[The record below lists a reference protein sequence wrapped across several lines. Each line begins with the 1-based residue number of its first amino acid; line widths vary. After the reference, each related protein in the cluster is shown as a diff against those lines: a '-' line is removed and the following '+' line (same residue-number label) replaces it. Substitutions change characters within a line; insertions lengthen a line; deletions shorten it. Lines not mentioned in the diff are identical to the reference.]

1 MWPGFKSLRRRYMWV
16 EYVVGFPPC
25 SERFFSGFWY
35 TRRNSGPCGTQGEKE
50 LKMAAI
56 WAPLFSLPTLVTT
69 FQQNC
74 HDYQLVVTPNDL
86 FGLYCRDYPLNEPRP
101 FLSGLFLVLTPPPS
115 NNRQMFSGTPEGQKG
130 DRETANPSLP
140 FPWVPDQGA
149 VYMEGGRSYRGRI
162 ILTLYVRFLAGSS
175 NRGQFT
181 WYQ

>member
-101 FLSGLFLVLTPPPS
+101 FLSGLFLVLTSPAPRPQITVRCFLGRLRVKKETGKPQTRRFPS
-115 NNRQMFSGTPEGQKG
+115 PGFLTKELFTWK
-130 DRETANPSLP
+130 
-140 FPWVPDQGA
+140 
-149 VYMEGGRSYRGRI
+149 GGRSYRGRI
-162 ILTLYVRFLAGSS
+162 ILTPYVRFLAGSS
-175 NRGQFT
+175 N
-181 WYQ
+181 